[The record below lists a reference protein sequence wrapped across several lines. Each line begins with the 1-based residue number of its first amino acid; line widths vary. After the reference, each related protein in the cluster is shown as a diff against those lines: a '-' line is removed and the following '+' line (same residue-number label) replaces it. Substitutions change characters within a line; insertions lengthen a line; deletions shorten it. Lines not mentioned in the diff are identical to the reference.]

1 MIRIN
6 ILACSKSGSRF
17 VLAEAGMGFCRL
29 GSLDRRYCS
38 RVRRS
43 SSFPDSSI
51 KGIRIWI
58 PRSFYFL
65 QKPDKSI
72 FLYFVVCNKWSFHHN
87 LNQSNQFT
95 SFCAYILYLSLHL
108 HRSFLLEINTRTD
121 LSLISWEAMNTDW
134 LQQKAPARC
143 TPSSFSDYK
152 WLPCVCIQFTIF
164 CWAALYS
171 KWLEC

>member
-17 VLAEAGMGFCRL
+17 VLAKAGMGFCRL

-72 FLYFVVCNKWSFHHN
+72 FLNFVVCNKWSFHHN
-87 LNQSNQFT
+87 LNQIKFT
-95 SFCAYILYLSLHL
+95 SFCAYILYLSLHFT
-108 HRSFLLEINTRTD
+108 SFLFVGNQYSYWLFLWSPEKRWTQIDCNKNHQQDVHR
-121 LSLISWEAMNTDW
+121 LHFLII
-134 LQQKAPARC
+134 
-143 TPSSFSDYK
+143 SDCLVSAFNSPYFAG
-152 WLPCVCIQFTIF
+152 LPYI
-164 CWAALYS
+164 
-171 KWLEC
+171 

>member
-43 SSFPDSSI
+43 SSIPDSSI
-51 KGIRIWI
+51 KGVKFEF

-72 FLYFVVCNKWSFHHN
+72 FLYFVVCNKWSFHYN

-95 SFCAYILYLSLHL
+95 SFCAYILYLSLHFT
-108 HRSFLLEINTRTD
+108 SFLFVRNQY
-121 LSLISWEAMNTDW
+121 SYW
-134 LQQKAPARC
+134 P
-143 TPSSFSDYK
+143 FSDLLRSDEHRLTATKITSKMYTVFIL
-152 WLPCVCIQFTIF
+152 WL
-164 CWAALYS
+164 
-171 KWLEC
+171 